1 MTEFQNLHS
10 TLVEG
15 VKEYKW
21 KEPIQQ
27 LNEERD
33 GYGVEEK
40 TLYIPQ
46 YVAQVLGIT
55 EDEDEYYNEIYDL
68 THDEAYS
75 RLHSLNV
82 ELNKQIDSDTL
93 KSLQELI
100 KMHQQNPLTPNR
112 FVAFLDGKKILPRLT
127 NTIYNKHIRK
137 VLMEVLSLYGDKHAG
152 QLKDPDFQRV
162 IVDLIKWT
170 NNHVQPW
177 MDESVGEGNLPK
189 VLWYGDATKS
199 QTYFLY
205 YLYRLGFDLVLY
217 HPAKLNIFER
227 FDLDVSRS
235 IVVENAY
242 SADPLPFPTERKK
255 RSSTVAYKASKQIE
269 RAINH
274 DNSQIY
280 KPWQFREYIP
290 ASVTMKTTY
299 DEIFILS
306 KEKAFVRPNFY
317 IEDQTVHIPSIFAK
331 VVGVTENR
339 NEYWSRVQQLLEEEN
354 AHLVKQFP
362 FTDEIKGN
370 YLYHY
375 RNSLNGEGKLDA
387 SKIMEGN
394 FWQYKHLP
402 DGLQRGIAQ
411 AIIRLCEQSK
421 LLSHSGERAEDVSL
435 YLFKQGTQM
444 PDVFMRLLQKFDYSQ
459 DVPKVILYNNEY
471 NGELTRSDAVLLLL
485 LHELGVDLVLY
496 SPTGNKDLEQYVD
509 DDVFDLHMLD
519 DIVFDLEFKQ
529 SFGIKDKLKSRLLKL
544 LGE

>member
-1 MTEFQNLHS
+1 MQFQAVCS

-21 KEPIQQ
+21 KEVLKQR
-27 LNEERD
+27 NEERS

-40 TLYIPQ
+40 TLYVPQ
-46 YVAQVLGIT
+46 YIAHVLGMA

-68 THDEAYS
+68 AHDDEYV
-75 RLHSLNV
+75 SLYPLNS
-82 ELNKQIDSDTL
+82 ELNKQIDSETL

-100 KMHQQNPLTPNR
+100 KMHQQDPLTPNR

-127 NTIYNKHIRK
+127 NGVYNKHLRK
-137 VLMEVLSLYGDKHAG
+137 ILMDVLSLYGEKHAG
-152 QLKDPDFQRV
+152 NLKDPDFQRV

-170 NNHVQPW
+170 NNHVHPW
-177 MDESVGEGNLPK
+177 MEAQEGEGNFPK

-205 YLYRLGFDLVLY
+205 YMYRLGFDLVIY
-217 HPAKLNIFER
+217 HPNKLNIFER

-242 SADPLPFPTERKK
+242 SAEPKPFPTERKK

-280 KPWQFREYIP
+280 KPWQFRDYIP

-306 KEKAFVRPNFY
+306 KEKAFVRPDFY
-317 IEDQTVHIPSIFAK
+317 IENQTVYIPSIFAK

-362 FTDEIKGN
+362 FTEEIKGN

-375 RNSLNGEGKLDA
+375 RHSLDGRGQLDA
-387 SKIMEGN
+387 SKMMGGN

-402 DGLQRGIAQ
+402 DGLQRGIAE
-411 AIIRLCEQSK
+411 AIIRLCEQNK
-421 LLSHSGERAEDVSL
+421 LYPESGESSEDVAL
-435 YLFKQGTQM
+435 YLFKQSTQM

-471 NGELTRSDAVLLLL
+471 NGGLTRSDAVLLLL

-496 SPTGNKDLEQYVD
+496 SPTGNKDLEQYIEKE
-509 DDVFDLHMLD
+509 VFDLHMLD
-519 DIVFDLEFKQ
+519 DMVFDLEFKQ